1 MTASGRASANA
12 RIGPPDRPGRV
23 HRLLRSG
30 TLYLVLYA
38 GAVVMLLPFIWMFAG
53 SFRPEQEFLRTPEQL
68 LPTHPTVQA
77 YLDIWTEIPFARLY
91 LNSVVFASVVAGL
104 SLFLDSLAAF
114 ALARLSFRGRRV
126 AFWVV
131 LIVLMVPFQITLI
144 PLYVTVVQ
152 LGWLNTFLGLI
163 VPRATNAFGIFLL
176 RQFFI
181 SIPRELD
188 EAARIDGASEWRIY
202 RSIILPLSKPA
213 LATLFIFHF
222 MFNWND
228 FLWPLTVTTSMDMRT
243 LPAGLA
249 LLMGQHSTQH
259 SLLLAGATLALLPL
273 LVGFLFAQRHFVRGI
288 AMTGLK

>member
-1 MTASGRASANA
+1 VATRW
-12 RIGPPDRPGRV
+12 
-23 HRLLRSG
+23 LRSG
-30 TLYLVLYA
+30 TLYLVLYV
-38 GAVVMLLPFIWMFAG
+38 GAVVVLLPFVWMVAG
-53 SFRPEQEFLRTPEQL
+53 SFRPESEFLRSPDRLLPEQ
-68 LPTHPTVQA
+68 PTVQA
-77 YLDIWTEIPFARLY
+77 YIDIWSEIPFARLY
-91 LNSVVFASVVAGL
+91 LNSVAFASAVAGI
-104 SLFLDSLAAF
+104 SLFLDSLAAY
-114 ALARLSFRGRRV
+114 ALARLRFRGRQV

-131 LIVLMVPFQITLI
+131 LIVLMVPFQVTLI

-152 LGWLNTFLGLI
+152 LGWLNTFLALI

-176 RQFFI
+176 RQFFVG
-181 SIPRELD
+181 IPRELD

-202 RSIILPLSKPA
+202 RSVILPLSRPA

-259 SLLLAGATLALLPL
+259 GLLLAGATLALLPL
-273 LVGFLFAQRHFVRGI
+273 LVGFLLAQRHFVRGI